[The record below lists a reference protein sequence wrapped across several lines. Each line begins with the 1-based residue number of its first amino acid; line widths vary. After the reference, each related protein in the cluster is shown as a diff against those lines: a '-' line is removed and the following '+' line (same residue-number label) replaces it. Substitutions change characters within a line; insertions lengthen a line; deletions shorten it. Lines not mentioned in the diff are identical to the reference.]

1 MKTEIVAESEVE
13 TDIAAPVEPVR
24 GKRIL
29 LVEDER
35 IMREAVRRVLALD
48 KHVVVEANNG
58 AEAFSIFTQSQFDL
72 VISDC
77 VMPFVSGDELAKRIK
92 RFAPDQPILMLTGH
106 KVKRGPGNP
115 VDAVLDKPC
124 DVERLREEIARLL

>member
-1 MKTEIVAESEVE
+1 MKTEIE
-13 TDIAAPVEPVR
+13 TDIAALTEPVY

-29 LVEDER
+29 LVDDER
-35 IMREAVRRVLALD
+35 VMRETVRRLLTMD
-48 KHVVVEANNG
+48 KHIVVEANNG
-58 AEAFSIFTQSQFDL
+58 AEAYAIFTQGQFDL
-72 VISDC
+72 VMTDC

-106 KVKRGPGNP
+106 RYKRGPANP

-124 DVERLREEIARLL
+124 NFEQLREEIARLL